1 MLIVSVADVA
11 TRRSAIE
18 AALAGGVDAVQLRDR
33 QAAGRALLD
42 AAVVLRALTDAR
54 SATLLV
60 NDRIDVTRAASADG
74 VHLPAA
80 SFPIAVARTLV
91 GAGALVGRSTHAPD
105 EAVAAARAGADYV
118 ILGPI
123 FDTPSKR
130 AFGAPLGVAAIA
142 SRRIAVPLIA
152 IGGISADRVAL
163 VRNAGAH
170 GIAVVRAL
178 LDAADPQ
185 AAAQTLVEALDVA
198 R

>member
-11 TRRSAIE
+11 SRRSAIE

-60 NDRIDVTRAASADG
+60 NDRIDVTRAARADG

-91 GAGALVGRSTHAPD
+91 GPGALVGRSTHAPD